1 MPRKDRRNKPQLD
14 LIPIAD
20 VDLIRFERNLLRIGF
35 FAAQE
40 ERKGQPPYI
49 RRIEAAFTRDGQR
62 MIAAIEFE
70 GTRGLPSTA
79 DRDKYM
85 AFMKLADEQRERH
98 APIMNPVR
106 FTGYRLLQELG
117 LTDSGENYEDINSW
131 GERMANTTITSRQV
145 VFLAQSKRYAN
156 KTIHVFDSFQRV
168 GKESG
173 SGRSEEYEVVLSDW
187 LLDNLN
193 SDYAIAENF
202 TAYKQLKRPTA
213 KGIFAPLHW
222 WFSSNG
228 GRVFEKDYKELCGLL
243 GIQAYTYL
251 SEIKRT
257 MGKALDELKSLRYIS
272 RWDIQPMAAKDGYK
286 IILWP
291 GQDLLQSLSQ
301 SNPKLSASSRPVQTI
316 ESFPEPGS
324 EHRESREEKQPTELT
339 MDAQVALTELIAI
352 GITPTK
358 AQVLLKKYD
367 AGRIQDTAEYVSSLV
382 QSENS
387 KKIQNP
393 AGLLI
398 YHLESEIPV
407 PAPFVTS
414 RQRKAA
420 ENARRERSHF
430 EQQRLSTELAY
441 ISWAEEQVGRELKAR
456 FPGEAL
462 DVRLSEIVA
471 QRVKTDAFFKRVN
484 PEQRTTI
491 ARQVLAKEIREE
503 LVLPS
508 LEQWTRT
515 HSQGL
520 LFET

>member
-1 MPRKDRRNKPQLD
+1 MPRKARPRASQLD
-14 LIPIAD
+14 LVPLAD

-40 ERKGQPPYI
+40 ERKGKPPYI
-49 RRIEAAFTRDGQR
+49 RRIEASFTRDGHR

-98 APIMNPVR
+98 GPITNPIR

-131 GERMANTTITSRQV
+131 GERMTSTTITSRQV

-168 GKESG
+168 GKETG

-193 SDYAIAENF
+193 SDYAIPENF

-228 GRVFEKDYKELCGLL
+228 CRVFEKDYKELCVLL
-243 GIQAYTYL
+243 GIQAYTYI

-257 MGKALDELKSLRYIS
+257 MGKALDELKALRYIS
-272 RWDIQPMAAKDGYK
+272 RWDIQPMAAKEGYK

-291 GQDLLQSLSQ
+291 GDDLIKSLNQ
-301 SNPKLSASSRPVQTI
+301 FNKKLPGDARAERSL
-316 ESFPEPGS
+316 ESFAEATG
-324 EHRESREEKQPTELT
+324 ESKEAKPNAELT
-339 MDAQVALTELIAI
+339 MDAQLALSELVAL
-352 GITPTK
+352 GITPAK
-358 AQVLLKKYD
+358 AQSLLKKYD
-367 AGRIQDTAEYVSSLV
+367 PGRIQDTAEYVGSLV
-382 QSENS
+382 QSATG

-420 ENARRERSHF
+420 ETARHERSLF
-430 EQQRLSTELAY
+430 EQQRISTELSY
-441 ISWAEEQVGRELKAR
+441 VSWAEEQVERELASR
-456 FPGEAL
+456 FPDEAL
-462 DVRLSEIVA
+462 DAKLSEIVA
-471 QRVKTDAFFKRVN
+471 QRVKTDLYFKRVT
-484 PEQRTTI
+484 PDQRKII

-508 LEQWTRT
+508 LEQWSKTN
-515 HSQGL
+515 SQGL
-520 LFET
+520 LFES